1 MKNLLRLSLLSII
14 CVLANLAFGQV
25 QPDSSKMVRIE
36 TLDGNDYLGIL
47 VAEDSLKVEIE
58 TSILGKIVIPR
69 TSIKVMARVQTTEIK
84 AGKLWGENTQA
95 TRYFWSP
102 NGYGLKKGEGYYQN
116 IYVFWNQA
124 SVGVT
129 DNFSIGAGTIPL
141 FLFGFSTPVWLVPKF
156 SIPVV
161 KDKFNLGIGALTG
174 MVIGVGNAGF
184 GLVYG
189 LGTVGNR
196 NNNVTLGLGYGY
208 AAGQWA
214 STPVITLSGMVRVG
228 PKGYLLTENFYIG
241 VGGDYVAIM
250 MLGGRT
256 VTKKIGI
263 DYGLF
268 SPMSNNID
276 KFRAYPWLG
285 ITIPMGKKY

>member
-1 MKNLLRLSLLSII
+1 MKNLLRLSLLLII
-14 CVLANLAFGQV
+14 CVLANLAFGQI
-25 QPDSSKMVRIE
+25 QPDSSKIVRIE

-47 VAEDSLKVEIE
+47 VAEDSLKIEIE
-58 TSILGKIVIPR
+58 TTILGKIVIPR
-69 TSIKVMARVQTTEIK
+69 TSIKVMARVQTSDIK
-84 AGKLWGENTQA
+84 GGQLWGENTQA

-141 FLFGFSTPVWLVPKF
+141 FLFGLSTPVWFVPKF

-174 MVIGVGNAGF
+174 VVLGETNAGF

-241 VGGDYVAIM
+241 VGDEYVAIV

-256 VTKKIGI
+256 VTKKVGI

-268 SPMSNNID
+268 SPMSNNIE

>member
-14 CVLANLAFGQV
+14 CVLANQAFGQV
-25 QPDSSKMVRIE
+25 KPDSSKMVRIE

-69 TSIKVMARVQTTEIK
+69 TSIKVMARVQTTDIK

-141 FLFGFSTPVWLVPKF
+141 FLFGLSTPVWIVPKL

-174 MVIGVGNAGF
+174 VVLGEENAGF

-196 NNNVTLGLGYGY
+196 NNNFTIGLGYGY

-250 MLGGRT
+250 MLGGRS

-268 SPMSNNID
+268 SPMANNID